1 LIRSHEA
8 SNKYFQAEVLPSK
21 TAETMA
27 LAFGAMV
34 VVAFFLI
41 PDWSGIFVVTCS
53 ILSVQLGVVGY
64 MTLWGV
70 YYDLFSMVVLIM
82 SIGFSVDFCAHT
94 AYAFYSQK
102 SSDKTGETE
111 KSAVEKLGIGLTH
124 VGLPILQGTTS
135 TVIAVSG
142 LLLTGYYAHVMFFKV
157 IFLIMTIGALHA
169 IMFLPVCMLIFDSLC
184 QNFGTRA
191 NGHDDYHSS
200 SMAAPAGDGFEPTSR
215 DTFLPQP
222 PRPPS
227 YEQST
232 LRRQNVDYS
241 P

>member
-1 LIRSHEA
+1 M
-8 SNKYFQAEVLPSK
+8 VLPGK

-27 LAFGAMV
+27 MAFGAMV

-41 PDWSGIFVVTCS
+41 PAWSGIFVVTCS

-102 SSDKTGETE
+102 PKPGEVE
-111 KSAVEKLGIGLTH
+111 KSSVEKLGIGLTH

-142 LLLTGYYAHVMFFKV
+142 LLLTGYYAHVMFFKI

-169 IMFLPVCMLIFDSLC
+169 IVFLPVCMLIFESVLRQPCHQREKDQVDS
-184 QNFGTRA
+184 T
-191 NGHDDYHSS
+191 ST
-200 SMAAPAGDGFEPTSR
+200 AATVGDGFEPTSR
-215 DTFLPQP
+215 DAFLPRTPKP
-222 PRPPS
+222 PT
-227 YEQST
+227 YDEST
-232 LRRQNVDYS
+232 VLQWRNGNNS
-241 P
+241 A